1 MHCLQIL
8 RKEADITMALCGE
21 RNIQNVGKHNLAY
34 VPEHY
39 GAGPV
44 GINYVKP

>member
-1 MHCLQIL
+1 
-8 RKEADITMALCGE
+8 
-21 RNIQNVGKHNLAY
+21 LAY

-44 GINYVKP
+44 GINYVKPWLMFYLFKSKYITSHRV